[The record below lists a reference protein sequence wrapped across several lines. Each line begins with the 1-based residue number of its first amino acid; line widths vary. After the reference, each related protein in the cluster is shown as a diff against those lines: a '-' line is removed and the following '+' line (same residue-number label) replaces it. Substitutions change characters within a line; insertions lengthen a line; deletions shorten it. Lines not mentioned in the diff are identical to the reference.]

1 MNSIKRRDFIKG
13 SLTTAAATALYPRKS
28 MAASNK
34 IIIGA
39 MGLGGRGRYLAQAFA
54 GRPDAEI
61 AYLCDADSRRLGAAQ
76 KTIEQAQGKP
86 AKLVQDF
93 RRILDDKNV
102 DVLINATPDHW
113 HGLGSIMACQA
124 HKDVYVEK
132 PMSHNLFEGTQMIAA
147 ARKYKR
153 VIQVGMQTR
162 SAPYMHH
169 VREHIRSGKLGE
181 VHMVRVYNMMRHG
194 AVKARPD
201 QAAPEGFDYELW
213 TGPAPLL
220 PYNPSR
226 RWLNY
231 REYSC
236 GPIPGDAIHQLDLAR
251 FITGDTPYPNTV
263 SHAGGINVL
272 KDGRNCPDTQIV
284 TYEYDKLTLLLQA
297 SLWTGYMKK
306 TPQSVR
312 NSDQFPDFPFS
323 STKIEVLGTK
333 GYLYVG
339 RHGGG
344 WIAYDAEGKQIGAEY
359 GRQADQEHQ
368 DNFIDCIRSRKQP
381 QADVEQG
388 HYSAALCHLAEA
400 SYRTGN
406 RKLNFDPKTETF
418 PNDPDANRYLRRSYR
433 KPWVIGK
440 TI

>member
-1 MNSIKRRDFIKG
+1 MKSIKRRDFIKG
-13 SLTTAAATALYPRKS
+13 TIGAAATSTLYARKS
-28 MAASNK
+28 SGANDK

-54 GRPDAEI
+54 ARADAEV
-61 AYLCDADSRRLGAAQ
+61 AYICDPDSRRLPAAA
-76 KTIEQAQGKP
+76 KAIEQAQGKP
-86 AKLVQDF
+86 AKQVQDF

-124 HKDVYVEK
+124 GKDVYVEK
-132 PMSHNLFEGTQMIAA
+132 PMSHNLFEGTQMMAA
-147 ARKYKR
+147 ARKYQR

-162 SAPYMHH
+162 SASYMHH
-169 VREHIRSGKLGE
+169 VKDHISSGKLGD

-194 AVKARPD
+194 LVKARPD
-201 QAAPEGFDYELW
+201 QAAPEGFNYDLW
-213 TGPAPLL
+213 TGPAALL

-231 REYSC
+231 RQYSC

-251 FITGDTPYPNTV
+251 FITGDAPYPNTV
-263 SHAGGINVL
+263 SHAGGIKVL
-272 KDGRNCPDTQIV
+272 KDGRDCPDTQIV

-333 GYLYVG
+333 GFLYVG

-344 WIAYDAEGKQIGAEY
+344 WIAYDAEGKKIGEEY

-368 DNFIDCIRSRKQP
+368 DNFIACVRTRKQP
-381 QADVEQG
+381 QADVAQG

-400 SYRTGN
+400 SYRVGN
-406 RKLNFDPKTETF
+406 RKLSFDATTGTF
-418 PNDPDANRYLRRSYR
+418 PGTPEANQYLRRSYR
-433 KPWVIGK
+433 SPWVIGERV
-440 TI
+440 